1 MPCAKSRD
9 AQVKF
14 SGTHREISRECVYPE
29 IAEKERV
36 ENECRESTRFV
47 GGLLG
52 EEDNGVG
59 V

>member
-1 MPCAKSRD
+1 
-9 AQVKF
+9 
-14 SGTHREISRECVYPE
+14 VYPE

-36 ENECRESTRFV
+36 ENECRALTRFV